1 MATIL
6 AVGTATLDIINEV
19 DDYPAED
26 AEVRALAQ
34 RRARGGNA
42 ANTLEVLARLGH
54 GARWAGVLAD
64 EPDADAI
71 RASFDALGIDHRG
84 ARREATGKVPTSYIT
99 LSRATGSRTIVH
111 HRDLPEFGLD
121 DFVALDLDALDW
133 LHFEGRNI
141 EAVGAMLDHAR
152 CHHPELP
159 ISVEAEK
166 PRPGLEA
173 LAARADVALYGR
185 AFATAR
191 GYETPQ
197 PFLNAVAAEG
207 PLSFCAWG
215 EAGGWL
221 REVDGTLHHEP
232 AVPPPTVV
240 DTIGAGDVFNA
251 GVIHSLVGGRNPSEA
266 LALANKLAGTKCGR
280 IGFEGLEAVGS

>member
-19 DDYPAED
+19 DDYPGED

-34 RRARGGNA
+34 RRVRGGNA

-54 GARWAGVLAD
+54 RGRWAGMLAD
-64 EPDADAI
+64 EPDADTI
-71 RASFDALGIDHRG
+71 RASLDALGIDHGG
-84 ARREATGKVPTSYIT
+84 ARVEAAGKVPTSYIT

-111 HRDLPEFGLD
+111 HRDLPEFGVD
-121 DFVALDLDALDW
+121 DFTALDLGDLDW
-133 LHFEGRNI
+133 LHFEGRHI
-141 EAVGAMLDHAR
+141 EAAGAMLDHVR
-152 CHHPELP
+152 RHHPELP

-166 PRPGLEA
+166 PRPGIEE

-191 GYETPQ
+191 GYESPET
-197 PFLNAVAAEG
+197 FLNAVAADG

-215 EAGGWL
+215 EDGGWL
-221 REVDGTLHHEP
+221 RTADGTPHHEP

-251 GVIHSLVGGRNPSEA
+251 GVIHGLVAGKNPMEA
-266 LALANKLAGTKCGR
+266 LALANELAGTKCGR
-280 IGFEGLEAVGS
+280 IGFEGLEEVGG